1 MAEPAAAALG
11 RVEADAHLFPVR
23 VYWEDTDAGGIVY
36 YANYLKFAERARSDM
51 LRLIGVDQA
60 AIWRDGAMFAV
71 RDVKVE
77 YLRPARL
84 DDDLLVTTRL
94 DALKGATIALR
105 QDISRLGGPLVRA
118 HVRAAFIGLD
128 GRPRRIPPAIR
139 AAMERLTG
147 NGREEST

>member
-1 MAEPAAAALG
+1 MAEAGAALG
-11 RVEADAHLFPVR
+11 RVEDGAHRFPVR

-51 LRLIGVDQA
+51 LRLLGVDQA
-60 AIWRDGAMFAV
+60 AMLDAGAMFAV

-77 YLRPARL
+77 YLKPARL

-94 DALKGATIALR
+94 ESMKGATIGLN
-105 QDISRLGGPLVRA
+105 QDVLRLGDALVRA
-118 HVRAAFIGLD
+118 YVRAAFIGLD

-139 AAMERLTG
+139 AAMERLTD
-147 NGREEST
+147 NARDGRT

>member
-1 MAEPAAAALG
+1 MAEAGAALG
-11 RVEADAHLFPVR
+11 RVEGGAHRFPVR

-51 LRLIGVDQA
+51 LRLLGVDQA
-60 AIWRDGAMFAV
+60 AMLDAGAMFAV

-77 YLRPARL
+77 YLKPARL

-94 DALKGATIALR
+94 ESMKGATIGLN
-105 QDISRLGGPLVRA
+105 QDVLRLGDALVRA
-118 HVRAAFIGLD
+118 YVRAAFIGLD

-139 AAMERLTG
+139 AAMERLTD
-147 NGREEST
+147 NARDGRT